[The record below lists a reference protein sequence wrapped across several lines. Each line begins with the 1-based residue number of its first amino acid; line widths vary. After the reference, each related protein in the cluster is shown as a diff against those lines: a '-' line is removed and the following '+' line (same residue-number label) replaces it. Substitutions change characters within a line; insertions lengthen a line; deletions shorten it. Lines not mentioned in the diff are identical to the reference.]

1 MIQRTSSN
9 PLQFYAFMNVWARMP
24 HAWVSHIWGINKSHI
39 SWLKSVDETFFHAYW
54 LAVQTWAA
62 TINPDPIF
70 MNSGF
75 GFGCPDHKWRSTS
88 SRYSTYV
95 RRWTAFSPHQPKVIQ
110 YWHPPQGVKQS
121 MDHRPLRS
129 TWWQWKICPSHLEA
143 CTLSLGRGR
152 YHGFQVS
159 HVRHVGHISALRK
172 LNITVKWSSDCV

>member
-1 MIQRTSSN
+1 MKPFLS
-9 PLQFYAFMNVWARMP
+9 
-24 HAWVSHIWGINKSHI
+24 
-39 SWLKSVDETFFHAYW
+39 FFHVYYISSAN
-54 LAVQTWAA
+54 LSSDDKSR
-62 TINPDPIF
+62 PLL

-95 RRWTAFSPHQPKVIQ
+95 RRWTASSPHQPKVIQ

-143 CTLSLGRGR
+143 CTLLLGRGR

-172 LNITVKWSSDCV
+172 LNISVKWSSDCLTM